1 MKSKKISLV
10 AISTA
15 AVLAITGCSSSG
27 DSAEG
32 DLNIAMV
39 SKGFQHQFW
48 QAVQKG
54 AENAAAELGVTIT
67 FEGPES
73 ESQVDKQLEMLQ
85 AAIDRK
91 VDAIGY
97 ASLDPQAPLPLLA
110 QAKEGNIPV
119 YMFDAAAGN
128 EADLGA
134 DGPALGIART
144 DGEAAAA
151 LAADEMAKLIGGK
164 GKVFVIVH
172 SQTNATGVQRRDG
185 FLNQMK
191 AKYPGITVRRW

>member
-27 DSAEG
+27 DSADG

-91 VDAIGY
+91 VDAI
-97 ASLDPQAPLPLLA
+97 
-110 QAKEGNIPV
+110 
-119 YMFDAAAGN
+119 
-128 EADLGA
+128 
-134 DGPALGIART
+134 
-144 DGEAAAA
+144 
-151 LAADEMAKLIGGK
+151 
-164 GKVFVIVH
+164 
-172 SQTNATGVQRRDG
+172 
-185 FLNQMK
+185 
-191 AKYPGITVRRW
+191 